1 MHYNE
6 LIQFDPIETTIQLI
20 EADDKS
26 KAKKL
31 VSTYVISDDMAL
43 NITKIAF
50 EQLQFDHPM
59 DNKGLLIV
67 GNYGT
72 GKSHLMSVISSIA
85 EYEDM
90 VDSVQNKAVSQEAA
104 KIAGKFKVTRIEIG
118 STTRDFRDIIC
129 SELSDALSGW
139 NIEYHF
145 PDRDKITNHKQAFE
159 EMMAVFHSVYPE
171 KGLLLVVDELL
182 DYLRQRKMQELV
194 RDLGFLREI
203 GEVCKNLRFRFIA
216 GVQEAIFDTDS
227 FSFVS
232 DSIKRVKDRFEQVLI
247 AKKDVKF
254 VVSQRLLQKSAK
266 QKAQIAA
273 YLSPFAKFYEQMNER
288 MADYVELFPIHP
300 EYIDTFEK
308 IRAIEKREVLR
319 TFSNA
324 MKEILNNEIPTDYP
338 GIIAYDAYW
347 KQLKENAAFRSIPDI
362 RTVIECSD
370 VLESKVEQSFSRP
383 PYKKMAL
390 RIIQG
395 ISVNRLATGDIYQ
408 PLGLTA
414 KLLRDELCLF
424 QPGIEEMGGE
434 PDADLQTLVETV
446 LREIIKTVN
455 GQFISM
461 SQDSGQYYLDLK
473 KDVDYDA
480 LIAKRAEI
488 LDKNKLDLAYFDAL
502 SKILERSD
510 TYHPGTHLAWE
521 YELQWL
527 DRKAARIGYMFF
539 GTPNERS
546 TAQPPRDFYLY
557 FIQVFEAPPFKDE
570 LRSDEAFIKL
580 THLHD
585 ELQKHIRY
593 YAAAQALASTSSG
606 QAKTIY
612 LDKAR
617 GFLKDIVQWL
627 NKNMLTAVE
636 LKYQGKSKS
645 ILEWLKGSMPSSE
658 MEQSTVRDLLNTAG
672 SISFSEYF
680 KELAPEYPYFSIK
693 ITGDNRQQA
702 AIDALRGIGGSSKTK
717 QGTAVLDALELLQGE
732 KVDLKHSKYA
742 TFILELLDKKG
753 AGQVMNRSELI
764 QNVMSVEY
772 MLPERFRLE
781 PEWVIVLLAA
791 MVYAGDIVFHIPGKE
806 FSATDIAAMSATPLH
821 DLVGFKHIKKPKDMP
836 IGALKALFE
845 LLDLAPGLAVEL
857 SQGKDGPVEQ
867 LQKSI
872 ALRVEQLV
880 MTAQKI
886 QSGIP
891 FWGKNLL
898 SENEINA
905 YRQKMEET
913 KTFLE
918 SIQAFNTPGKM
929 KNFKYSSTDVK
940 NHGAGLAKLDEVA
953 ALQGL
958 VADLGVLAS
967 YLAQAE
973 AFLPDSDAW
982 ISTMKTTR
990 DAILVSFHDPEKRT
1004 KPEFRQTTLQQLNE
1018 LQQGYMDIY
1027 TSMHQKARLGV
1038 NDDNRKKALSR
1049 DERLEKLKKL
1059 ATISTMHASQLV
1071 DFQNRL
1077 GALTPC
1083 YSFMKNDLNAAPLCP
1098 HCSFKPSQESIAS
1111 AVGNRLSKLED
1122 DLDRLY
1128 DEWTNTLLNNL
1139 EDPITQERIDLL
1151 KPEMKK
1157 HIEDFLKKRALPDE
1171 LSNEFVQAIRE
1182 ALSDLKKITI
1192 KVPDLKDALLAG
1204 GSPFN
1209 PSEMKSRL
1217 DTYLGQLTAGKDPGK
1232 VRIVLE

>member
-1 MHYNE
+1 MFYRE

-20 EADDKS
+20 ESDDKA
-26 KAKKL
+26 KAQEL
-31 VSTYVISDDMAL
+31 TATFVISDDMAL

-85 EYEDM
+85 EYEDL
-90 VDSVQNKAVSQEAA
+90 VENVKNERVAKEAG
-104 KIAGKFKVTRIEIG
+104 KIAGKFKVIRIEIG
-118 STTRDFRDIIC
+118 SSTQDFREIIC
-129 SELSDALSGW
+129 SELSAALSSWG
-139 NIEYHF
+139 IEYHF
-145 PDRDKITNHKQAFE
+145 PDRDKITNHKKAFID
-159 EMMAVFHSVYPE
+159 MMSAFNSAYPE

-203 GEVCKNLRFRFIA
+203 GEVCKNLRFRFMA

-254 VVSQRLLQKSAK
+254 VVSQRLLQKTPE
-266 QKAQIAA
+266 QKAQITA
-273 YLSPFAKFYEQMNER
+273 YLAPFSKFYEQMNER
-288 MADYVELFPIHP
+288 MDDYVELFPIHP

-308 IRAIEKREVLR
+308 IRAVEKREVLR
-319 TFSNA
+319 TFSHA
-324 MKEILNNEIPTDYP
+324 MKEVLNDPVPTDYP
-338 GIIAYDAYW
+338 GVIAYDGYW

-362 RTVIECSD
+362 RTVMECSD
-370 VLESKVEQSFSRP
+370 VLESKVNQSFSRP

-395 ISVNRLATGDIYQ
+395 LSINRLATGDIYQ
-408 PLGLTA
+408 PLGLSP
-414 KLLRDELCLF
+414 KSLRDELCLY
-424 QPGIEEMGGE
+424 QPGIEDLGGE
-434 PDADLQTLVETV
+434 PDEDLQTLVETV

-480 LIAKRAEI
+480 LIEKRAE
-488 LDKNKLDLAYFDAL
+488 LLENDKLDMAYFDAL
-502 SKILERSD
+502 SRILERSD
-510 TYHPGTHLAWE
+510 AYHPGTHLAWE

-557 FIQVFEAPPFKDE
+557 FTQIFEAPPFKDE
-570 LRSDEAFIKL
+570 LRSDEAFIRL
-580 THLHD
+580 THLDD
-585 ELQKHIRY
+585 EIKKLIRF

-612 LDKAR
+612 LEKAQE
-617 GFLKDIVQWL
+617 FLKKIVQWL
-627 NKNMLTAVE
+627 RKNLLTAVE
-636 LKYQGKSKS
+636 LKYQGKSKNL
-645 ILEWLKGSMPSSE
+645 LEWLKGRMGASE
-658 MEQSTVRDLLNTAG
+658 MEQSTVRDLANTAA
-672 SISFSEYF
+672 SICLEEYF
-680 KELAPEYPYFSIK
+680 KELAPEYPTFSIK

-702 AIDALRGIGGSSKTK
+702 AVDALRGIGGPTRTK
-717 QGTAVLDALELLQGE
+717 QGSAVLDALELFHGE
-732 KVDLKHSKYA
+732 TIDPRRSRYA
-742 TFILELLDKKG
+742 AFILDLLNQKG
-753 AGQVMNRSELI
+753 TGQVLNRSELI
-764 QNVMSVEY
+764 QDVMGVEY
-772 MLPERFRLE
+772 LLPERFRLE
-781 PEWVIVLLAA
+781 PDWVVALLAA
-791 MVYAGDIVFHIPGKE
+791 LVYSGDIVLYIPGKE
-806 FSATDIAAMSATPLH
+806 FSAINIAALSATPLQ
-821 DLVGFKHIKKPKDMP
+821 DLIEFKHVKKPKGTP
-836 IGALKALFE
+836 IGPLKVLFE
-845 LLDLAPGLAVEL
+845 LLGLAPGLAIEI
-857 SQGKDGPVEQ
+857 SQGKSGPVEQ
-867 LQKSI
+867 LQTSI
-872 ALRVEQLV
+872 AHFVEELV
-880 MTAQKI
+880 MAAQKI
-886 QSGIP
+886 QTGIP

-898 SENEINA
+898 QEDEIVSC
-905 YRQKMEET
+905 RQKMEGT

-929 KNFKYSSTDVK
+929 TNFKYSESEIR
-940 NHGAGLAKLDEVA
+940 NQGGGLAVLKEVN
-953 ALQGL
+953 ALQGI
-958 VADLGVLAS
+958 VGDLGNLAA

-973 AFLPDSDAW
+973 AYLPDKDAW
-982 ISTMKTTR
+982 IGTMKTTR
-990 DAILVSFHDPEKRT
+990 DAILISFHDPEKRT
-1004 KPEFRQTTLQQLNE
+1004 KPEFKQKTLQQLNE
-1018 LQQGYMDIY
+1018 LQQAYMDTY
-1027 TSMHQKARLGV
+1027 SSMHQKARLGV
-1038 NDDNRKKALSR
+1038 NDDNRKKALSN
-1049 DERLEKLKKL
+1049 DDRLEKLKKL

-1077 GALTPC
+1077 ANLTPC
-1083 YSFMKNDLNAAPLCP
+1083 YSFLEKDLSATPLCP
-1098 HCSFKPSQESIAS
+1098 HCSFKPSQESIVAS
-1111 AVGNRLSKLED
+1111 VGNRLSKLED
-1122 DLDRLY
+1122 DLDKLY
-1128 DEWTNTLLNNL
+1128 DEWTHTLLNNL

-1151 KPEMKK
+1151 TPAMKK
-1157 HIEDFLKKRALPDE
+1157 HIQEFLKARALPDK
-1171 LSNEFVQAIRE
+1171 LSDEFVQAIRE
-1182 ALSDLKKITI
+1182 ALSDLKKVTI

-1209 PSEMKSRL
+1209 PGEMKSRL
-1217 DTYLGQLTAGKDPGK
+1217 DQYLSQLTAGKDPSK

>member
-20 EADDKS
+20 ESDDKS
-26 KAKKL
+26 KAQEL

-72 GKSHLMSVISSIA
+72 GKSHLMAVISSIA
-85 EYEDM
+85 EYDDM
-90 VDSVQNKAVSQEAA
+90 VDRVQNKTVSEEAR
-104 KIAGKFKVTRIEIG
+104 KVAGKFKVTRIEIG

-139 NIEYHF
+139 GIEYRF

-227 FSFVS
+227 FAFVS
-232 DSIKRVKDRFEQVLI
+232 DSIRRVRDRFEQVLI

-254 VVSQRLLQKSAK
+254 VVSQRLLQKTAK

-288 MADYVELFPIHP
+288 MDDYVELFPIHP

-324 MKEILNNEIPTDYP
+324 MKEILNNEVPTEYP

-347 KQLKENAAFRSIPDI
+347 KKLKENAAFRSIPDI
-362 RTVIECSD
+362 RTIIECSD
-370 VLESKVEQSFSRP
+370 VLESKVDQSFSRP

-395 ISVNRLATGDIYQ
+395 LSVNRLTTGDIYQ

-414 KLLRDELCLF
+414 KLLRDELCLY

-434 PDADLQTLVETV
+434 PDEDLQTLVETA

-580 THLHD
+580 ANLDD

-612 LDKAR
+612 LDKAQ
-617 GFLKDIVQWL
+617 GFLKNIVQWL

-645 ILEWLKGSMPSSE
+645 ILEWLKGSMSPSE
-658 MEQSTVRDLLNTAG
+658 MEQSTVRDLVNTAG

-693 ITGDNRQQA
+693 ITGDNREQA
-702 AIDALRGIGGSSKTK
+702 AVDALRGIGGSSKTK
-717 QGTAVLDALELLQGE
+717 QGTAVLDALELLQEE
-732 KVDLKHSKYA
+732 KVDPKHSKYA

-781 PEWVIVLLAA
+781 PEWVVVMLAA
-791 MVYAGDIVFHIPGKE
+791 LVYSGDIIFNIPGKE
-806 FSATDIAAMSATPLH
+806 FSASNIAAMSATPLQ
-821 DLVGFKHIKKPKDMP
+821 DLIGFKHIKKPKDMP
-836 IGALKALFE
+836 IGPLKALFE

-857 SQGKDGPVEQ
+857 SQGQDGPVEQ

-872 ALRVEQLV
+872 AIRVEQLV
-880 MTAQKI
+880 MTGQKI

-898 SENEINA
+898 SEDEINA

-929 KNFKYSSTDVK
+929 KNFKYSSTEVK
-940 NHGAGLAKLDEVA
+940 NHSAGLAKLYEVA

-958 VADLGVLAS
+958 VTDLGTLAS

-973 AFLPDSDAW
+973 AFLPDTDSW
-982 ISTMKTTR
+982 ISKMKTTR
-990 DAILVSFHDPEKRT
+990 DAILVSFHDPEKRA
-1004 KPEFRQTTLQQLNE
+1004 KPEFRQKTLQQLNE
-1018 LQQGYMDIY
+1018 LQQGYMDTY
-1027 TSMHQKARLGV
+1027 TSMHHKARLGV

-1077 GALTPC
+1077 ANLTPC
-1083 YSFMKNDLNAAPLCP
+1083 YSFTKKDLNAAPLCP
-1098 HCSFKPSQESIAS
+1098 HCTFKPSQESIAS
-1111 AVGNRLSKLED
+1111 PVGNRLSRLED
-1122 DLDRLY
+1122 DLERLY

-1139 EDPITQERIDLL
+1139 EDPITQERVDLL

-1157 HIEDFLKKRALPDE
+1157 HIQNFLNERALPDE
-1171 LSNEFVQAIRE
+1171 LSHKFIQAIRE

-1217 DTYLGQLTAGKDPGK
+1217 DTYLGQLTAGKDPSK

>member
-1 MHYNE
+1 MYYNE

-20 EADDKS
+20 ESDDKS
-26 KAKKL
+26 KAEEL
-31 VSTYVISDDMAL
+31 VSTYVISGDMAMNL
-43 NITKIAF
+43 TKIAF

-59 DNKGLLIV
+59 DNKGLLVV

-85 EYEDM
+85 EHDDM
-90 VDSVQNKAVSQEAA
+90 VDSIQNETVSEGAE

-118 STTRDFRDIIC
+118 STTRDFREIIC

-139 NIEYHF
+139 GIEYRF
-145 PDRDKITNHKQAFE
+145 PERDKITNHKHAFE
-159 EMMAVFHSVYPE
+159 EMMTVFHSVYPE
-171 KGLLLVVDELL
+171 KGLLMVVDELL

-203 GEVCKNLRFRFIA
+203 GEVCKGLRFRFMA
-216 GVQEAIFDTDS
+216 GVQEAIFDTDT
-227 FSFVS
+227 FAFVS

-266 QKAQIAA
+266 QRAQITS

-288 MADYVELFPIHP
+288 MDDYVELFPIHP
-300 EYIDTFEK
+300 EFIDAFEK

-324 MKEILNNEIPTDYP
+324 MKEILNNEVPADYP

-347 KQLKENAAFRSIPDI
+347 KKLKENAAFRSIPDI

-370 VLESKVEQSFSRP
+370 VLESKVDQSFSRP
-383 PYKKMAL
+383 AYKGMAL

-395 ISVNRLATGDIYQ
+395 LSVNRLTTGDIYQ

-424 QPGIEEMGGE
+424 QPGIEDMGGE
-434 PDADLQTLVETV
+434 PDEDLQTQVETV

-461 SQDSGQYYLDLK
+461 AQDSGQYYLDLK

-480 LIAKRAEI
+480 LIEKRAG
-488 LDKNKLDLAYFDAL
+488 LLGNDKLDLAYFDAL

-527 DRKAARIGYMFF
+527 DRKAARTGYMFF

-557 FIQVFEAPPFKDE
+557 FVQPFEAPPFKDE
-570 LRSDEAFIKL
+570 LRSDEVFINL
-580 THLHD
+580 SNLDD
-585 ELQKHIRY
+585 ELQKFIRF
-593 YAAAQALASTSSG
+593 YAAAQALGSTSSG
-606 QAKTIY
+606 QSKTIY
-612 LDKAR
+612 LEKAQ
-617 GFLKDIVQWL
+617 GSLKDIVQWL
-627 NKNMLTAVE
+627 NKNMLAAVK
-636 LKYQGKSKS
+636 LKHQGKSKT
-645 ILEWLKGSMPSSE
+645 ILEWLKGSMSPSE
-658 MEQSTVRDLLNTAG
+658 MEQSTVRDLVNTAG
-672 SISFSEYF
+672 SICFSEYF
-680 KELAPEYPYFSIK
+680 KEMAPEYPYFSIK
-693 ITGDNRQQA
+693 ITGDNREQA
-702 AIDALRGIGGSSKTK
+702 AIDALRAIGGPTKTK
-717 QGTAVLDALELLQGE
+717 QGTAVLDALELLQEE
-732 KVDLKHSKYA
+732 KVDPKHSRYA
-742 TFILELLDKKG
+742 AWILELLEKKG

-764 QNVMSVEY
+764 QDVMGVEY
-772 MLPERFRLE
+772 MLPEKFRLE
-781 PEWVIVLLAA
+781 PEWVVVLLA
-791 MVYAGDIVFHIPGKE
+791 VLVHSGDIVFNIPGKE
-806 FSATDIAAMSATPLH
+806 FSATNIAAMSAAPLQ
-821 DLVGFKHIKKPKDMP
+821 DLIAFKHIKKPKDMP
-836 IGALKALFE
+836 IGPLKALFE

-872 ALRVEQLV
+872 AVRIEQLV
-880 MTAQKI
+880 MAGQKI

-898 SENEINA
+898 SEEEINA
-905 YRQKMEET
+905 YNQKMEET
-913 KTFLE
+913 KVFLE

-929 KNFKYSSTDVK
+929 KNFKYSSAEVQK
-940 NHGAGLAKLDEVA
+940 NGAGLAKLDEVT

-958 VADLGVLAS
+958 VTDLGALAS

-973 AFLPDSDAW
+973 AFLPEVDSW
-982 ISTMKTTR
+982 ITKIKTAR
-990 DAILVSFHDPEKRT
+990 DAILAGFHDSEKRT
-1004 KPEFRQTTLQQLNE
+1004 QPEFRQDVLQQLNQ
-1018 LQQGYMDIY
+1018 LQREYKDRY

-1038 NDDNRKKALSR
+1038 NDDGRKKALSR

-1059 ATISTMHASQLV
+1059 ATISTMHASRLV

-1077 GALTPC
+1077 ANLIPC
-1083 YSFMKNDLNAAPLCP
+1083 YSFTKMDLNATPLCP
-1098 HCSFKPSQESIAS
+1098 YCAFKPSQESMAS
-1111 AVGNRLSKLED
+1111 PVGNRLSKLED
-1122 DLDRLY
+1122 DLDKLY

-1151 KPEMKK
+1151 TPEMKK
-1157 HIEDFLKKRALPDE
+1157 HIQDFLKSRTLPEE
-1171 LSNEFVQAIRE
+1171 LSDEFIQAIRE
-1182 ALSDLKKITI
+1182 ALSDLKKISI
-1192 KVPDLKDALLAG
+1192 KVLDLKDALLAG

-1217 DTYLGQLTAGKDPGK
+1217 DMYLSQLTAGKDPSK

>member
-20 EADDKS
+20 ESDDKA
-26 KAKKL
+26 KAQEL
-31 VSTYVISDDMAL
+31 TSTYVFSDDMAL

-50 EQLQFDHPM
+50 EQLQFDQPM

-90 VDSVQNKAVSQEAA
+90 VERVKNEHVAKEAR
-104 KIAGKFKVTRIEIG
+104 KIAGKFQVIRIEIG
-118 STTRDFRDIIC
+118 STTRDFREIIC

-139 NIEYHF
+139 GIEYHF

-159 EMMAVFHSVYPE
+159 EMMAVFQSVYPE
-171 KGLLLVVDELL
+171 KGLLLAVDELL

-203 GEVCKNLRFRFIA
+203 GEVCKNLRFRFMA

-227 FSFVS
+227 FAFVS
-232 DSIKRVKDRFEQVLI
+232 ASIKRVKDRFEQVLI

-254 VVSQRLLQKSAK
+254 VVAQRLLQKTAK

-273 YLSPFAKFYEQMNER
+273 YLAPFAKFYEQMNER
-288 MADYVELFPIHP
+288 MDDYVELFPIHP
-300 EYIDTFEK
+300 KYIDTFEK

-324 MKEILNNEIPTDYP
+324 MKEILNNEVPTDYP

-347 KQLKENAAFRSIPDI
+347 GKLKENAAFRSIQEI
-362 RTVIECSD
+362 RAVIECSD

-395 ISVNRLATGDIYQ
+395 LSINRLATGDIYQ

-414 KLLRDELCLF
+414 KLLRDELCLY

-434 PDADLQTLVETV
+434 PDEDLQTHVETV

-480 LIAKRAEI
+480 LIEKRAE
-488 LDKNKLDLAYFDAL
+488 LLENDKLDMAYFDAL
-502 SKILERSD
+502 SRILERSD
-510 TYHPGTHLAWE
+510 AYHPGTHLAWE

-557 FIQVFEAPPFKDE
+557 FTQIFEAPPFKDE
-570 LRSDEAFIKL
+570 LRPDEAFVKL
-580 THLHD
+580 THLDD
-585 ELQKHIRY
+585 EIKKLIRY
-593 YAAAQALASTSSG
+593 YAAAQVLASTSSG

-612 LDKAR
+612 LEKAQE
-617 GFLKDIVQWL
+617 FLKNIVQWL
-627 NKNMLTAVE
+627 KKNILTAVE
-636 LKYQGKSKS
+636 LKYQGKSRPL
-645 ILEWLKGSMPSSE
+645 LEWLKGRMSASE
-658 MEQSTVRDLLNTAG
+658 MEQSTVRDLANTAA
-672 SISFSEYF
+672 SICLEEYF
-680 KELAPEYPYFSIK
+680 KELAPEYPTFSIK

-702 AIDALRGIGGSSKTK
+702 AVDALRGIGGPTKTK
-717 QGTAVLDALELLQGE
+717 QGSAVLDALELFHGE
-732 KVDLKHSKYA
+732 NIDPRRSRYA
-742 TFILELLDKKG
+742 AFILDLLNQKG
-753 AGQVMNRSELI
+753 TGQVLNRSELI
-764 QNVMSVEY
+764 QDVMGVEY
-772 MLPERFRLE
+772 LLPERFRLE
-781 PEWVIVLLAA
+781 PDWVVALLAA
-791 MVYAGDIVFHIPGKE
+791 LVYSGDIVLYIPGKE
-806 FSATDIAAMSATPLH
+806 FSAINIAAMSATPLQ
-821 DLVGFKHIKKPKDMP
+821 DLIEFKHVKKPKGIP
-836 IGALKALFE
+836 IGPLKVLFE
-845 LLDLAPGLAVEL
+845 LLDLAPGLAIEI
-857 SQGKDGPVEQ
+857 SQGKSGPVEQ
-867 LQKSI
+867 LQASI
-872 ALRVEQLV
+872 AHFVEELV
-880 MTAQKI
+880 MAAQKI
-886 QSGIP
+886 QTGIP

-898 SENEINA
+898 QEDEIVSC
-905 YRQKMEET
+905 RQKMEGT

-929 KNFKYSSTDVK
+929 TNFKYSESEIR
-940 NHGAGLAKLDEVA
+940 NQGGGLAVLKEVN
-953 ALQGL
+953 ALQGI
-958 VADLGVLAS
+958 VGDLGNLAS

-973 AFLPDSDAW
+973 AYLPDTDSW

-990 DAILVSFHDPEKRT
+990 DAILISFHDPEERT
-1004 KPEFRQTTLQQLNE
+1004 KPEFKQKTLHQLNE
-1018 LQQGYMDIY
+1018 LQQGYIEAY
-1027 TSMHQKARLGV
+1027 ASMHQKARLGI
-1038 NDDNRKKALSR
+1038 NDDNRKKALSN
-1049 DERLEKLKKL
+1049 DDRLEKLKKL

-1071 DFQNRL
+1071 DFQNCL
-1077 GALTPC
+1077 ANLTPC
-1083 YSFMKNDLNAAPLCP
+1083 YSFLKKDLSATPLCP
-1098 HCSFKPSQESIAS
+1098 LCSFKPSQESIS
-1111 AVGNRLSKLED
+1111 VSVGNRLSKLED
-1122 DLDRLY
+1122 DLDKLY
-1128 DEWTNTLLNNL
+1128 DEWTQTLLNNL

-1151 KPEMKK
+1151 TPAMKK
-1157 HIEDFLKKRALPDE
+1157 HIQELLKARVLPDK
-1171 LSNEFVQAIRE
+1171 LSDEFVQAIRE
-1182 ALSDLKKITI
+1182 ALSDLKKVTI

-1209 PSEMKSRL
+1209 PGEMKNRL
-1217 DTYLGQLTAGKDPGK
+1217 DLYLSQLTAGKDPSK

>member
-1 MHYNE
+1 MYYHE

-20 EADDKS
+20 ESDDKA
-26 KAKKL
+26 KAQEFT
-31 VSTYVISDDMAL
+31 STFVISDDMAL

-59 DNKGLLIV
+59 ENKGLLIV

-90 VDSVQNKAVSQEAA
+90 VENVKNELVAKEAR
-104 KIAGKFKVTRIEIG
+104 KIAGKFKVIRIEIG
-118 STTRDFRDIIC
+118 SSTRDLRELIC
-129 SELSDALSGW
+129 SELTDGLARWG
-139 NIEYHF
+139 IEYRF
-145 PDRDKITNHKQAFE
+145 PDRDKITNHKQAFQ
-159 EMMAVFHSVYPE
+159 EMMAVFQSVYPE

-203 GEVCKNLRFRFIA
+203 GEVCKNLRFRFMA
-216 GVQEAIFDTDS
+216 GVQEAIFDTDA
-227 FSFVS
+227 FAFVS

-254 VVSQRLLQKSAK
+254 VVSRRLLQKTPE
-266 QKAQIAA
+266 QKSRIAA
-273 YLSPFAKFYEQMNER
+273 YLAPFSKFYEQMNER
-288 MADYVELFPIHP
+288 MDDYVELFPIHP

-308 IRAIEKREVLR
+308 IRAVEKREVLR
-319 TFSNA
+319 TFSRA
-324 MKEILNNEIPTDYP
+324 MKEILNDPVPTDYP
-338 GIIAYDAYW
+338 GVIAYDGYW

-362 RTVIECSD
+362 RTVMDCSD
-370 VLESKVEQSFSRP
+370 VLESKVNQSFSRP

-395 ISVNRLATGDIYQ
+395 LSINRLATGDIYQ
-408 PLGLTA
+408 PIGLTA
-414 KLLRDELCLF
+414 RSLRDELCLY

-434 PDADLQTLVETV
+434 PNEDLQTHVETV

-480 LIAKRAEI
+480 LIEKRAE
-488 LDKNKLDLAYFDAL
+488 LLENDKLDHAYFDAL
-502 SKILERSD
+502 SRILERSD
-510 TYHPGTHLAWE
+510 AYHPGTHLAWE

-557 FIQVFEAPPFKDE
+557 FTQIFEAPPFKDE

-580 THLHD
+580 THLDD
-585 ELQKHIRY
+585 EIKKLIRY

-606 QAKTIY
+606 QSKTIY
-612 LDKAR
+612 LEKAQ
-617 GFLKDIVQWL
+617 GFLKEIVQWL
-627 NKNMLTAVE
+627 RKNLLMALE
-636 LKYQGKSKS
+636 LKYQGKSKAM
-645 ILEWLKGSMPSSE
+645 LEWLKGRMSPSE
-658 MEQSTVRDLLNTAG
+658 MEQSTVRDLVNAAA
-672 SISFSEYF
+672 SICLAEYF
-680 KELAPEYPYFSIK
+680 KELAPEYPSFSIK

-702 AIDALRGIGGSSKTK
+702 AVDALRGIGGSTRTK
-717 QGTAVLDALELLQGE
+717 QGTAVLDALELFHGE
-732 KVDLKHSKYA
+732 NIDPRHSRYA
-742 TFILELLDKKG
+742 AFILDSLNKKG
-753 AGQVMNRSELI
+753 TGQVLNRSELI
-764 QNVMSVEY
+764 QDVMGVEY
-772 MLPERFRLE
+772 LLPERFRLE
-781 PEWVIVLLAA
+781 PDWVVTLLAA
-791 MVYAGDIVFHIPGKE
+791 LVYSGDIVLYIPGKE
-806 FSATDIAAMSATPLH
+806 FSAINIAALSAMPLQ
-821 DLVGFKHIKKPKDMP
+821 DLIDFKHVKKPKGMP
-836 IGALKALFE
+836 IGPLKALFE
-845 LLDLAPGLAVEL
+845 LLGLAPGLAVEI
-857 SQGKDGPVEQ
+857 SQGKSGPVEQ
-867 LQKSI
+867 LQTTI
-872 ALRVEQLV
+872 AVFVEELV
-880 MTAQKI
+880 MAVQKI
-886 QSGIP
+886 QTGIP

-898 SENEINA
+898 SEDEVISC
-905 YRQKMEET
+905 RQKIEET

-929 KNFKYSSTDVK
+929 TNFKYSEIEIR
-940 NHGAGLAKLDEVA
+940 NQGGGLAVLKEVKT
-953 ALQGL
+953 LQEIVG
-958 VADLGVLAS
+958 DLGSLAS

-973 AFLPDSDAW
+973 AYLPDTDAW
-982 ISTMKTTR
+982 INKMKTTR
-990 DAILVSFHDPEKRT
+990 DAILSSFHDPEKRT
-1004 KPEFRQTTLQQLNE
+1004 KPEFRQKTLQQLNE
-1018 LQQGYMDIY
+1018 LQQGYMDTY

-1049 DERLEKLKKL
+1049 DDRLEKLKKL

-1077 GALTPC
+1077 ANLIPC
-1083 YSFMKNDLNAAPLCP
+1083 YSFMEKDLNATPLCP
-1098 HCSFKPSQESIAS
+1098 HCTFKPSQESIVAP
-1111 AVGNRLSKLED
+1111 VGNRLSKLED
-1122 DLDRLY
+1122 DLDRLH

-1151 KPEMKK
+1151 TAEMNK
-1157 HIEDFLKKRALPDE
+1157 HIEKFLKARVLPDK
-1171 LSNEFVQAIRE
+1171 LSDEFVQAIRE
-1182 ALSDLKKITI
+1182 ALSDLKKVTI
-1192 KVPDLKDALLAG
+1192 KVLDLKDALLTG

-1209 PSEMKSRL
+1209 PVEMKSRL
-1217 DTYLGQLTAGKDPGK
+1217 DMYLNQLTAGKDPSK
-1232 VRIVLE
+1232 VRIILE